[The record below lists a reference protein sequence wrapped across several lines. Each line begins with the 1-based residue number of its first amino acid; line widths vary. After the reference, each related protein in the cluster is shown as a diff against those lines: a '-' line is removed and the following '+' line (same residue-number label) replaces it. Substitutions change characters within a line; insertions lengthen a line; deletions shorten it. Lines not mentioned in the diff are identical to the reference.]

1 MPRVP
6 VVSINVGNLSPQK
19 TSEFLEE
26 KAEIAVRSGLHCSP
40 LAHETLGTLGR
51 GTVRFSFGYHNT
63 EEEVDTALDVLD
75 HMRHIL

>member
-19 TSEFLEE
+19 HRNFGR
-26 KAEIAVRSGLHCSP
+26 KAEIAVRSGFTLLSFGY
-40 LAHETLGTLGR
+40 ETPRHFGS